1 MKKCLKKSMQMN
13 MTTSRSRD
21 VQMISLSMTRD
32 SVIRITE
39 VRSGNKEMKSMLK
52 AKRSLAN

>member
-1 MKKCLKKSMQMN
+1 MKKCLKKSTQMN
-13 MTTSRSRD
+13 MITSKSRD

-39 VRSGNKEMKSMLK
+39 VRSGNKEMKNMLK

>member
-1 MKKCLKKSMQMN
+1 MKKCLKKSTQMN
-13 MTTSRSRD
+13 MITSRSRD

-39 VRSGNKEMKSMLK
+39 VRSGNKEMKNMLK